1 MTSIQGLPPLP
12 KSLSGLLTF
21 TGRQE
26 ASNSAKVSSGGVGG
40 GVGGG
45 IGSGGISGIGGGGIG
60 SGIGV
65 GGGGISGIGVGG
77 GIGSGIGVG
86 GGIGGV
92 GVGGGIGSGGIGS
105 GGVGGGGISGIGG
118 GVGGIGVG
126 GGIGSGGVGGIGG
139 GGVGG
144 GGIGGIGDRFS
155 PPVRQHTSSECLSPP
170 VKLSTDRYSPTVKS
184 TTLDRFSPP
193 VKPNTERYS
202 PPVKPNTER
211 YSPPV
216 KPNTECY
223 SPSVKSNTA
232 RYSPPVKPATER
244 YSPPVK
250 PNIERYSPPV
260 KPVRETY
267 SPPVKPNTERY
278 SPPVK
283 PVRETYSPP
292 VKPNTERYSPPVK
305 TVREAYSPTT
315 RTEMAC
321 SEQITQSTQH
331 SHYGIGYGASAF
343 EPYYANGTIIQG
355 YTPPRS
361 SPRSHS
367 ASPRTQTV
375 GGGMGVGVGGSVKK
389 TTTHSP
395 RSPRASPPVPGSITG
410 NNPRLSPAHVTM
422 PPPLQRRPSNLD
434 SQLAILRREM
444 VGLRQLD
451 MSLLCQL
458 WSLNESIQEV
468 KQLINDRSATA
479 LDWGGGGGGGGDTS
493 AEDTDDYYGIPV
505 RRPNPY
511 LHPVPEQYPQLSPSS
526 SESSLEYVYRTMAHR
541 KRLVPQWLEDSD
553 NTESERKPK
562 KKLSSLPRTVV
573 YIMNPRELSQV
584 AQSVLQEQEEQLKN
598 LQTVVVKVEDREREP
613 GGGNETAQE

>member
-26 ASNSAKVSSGGVGG
+26 ASNSAKVSSGVGGGGVGVGGVGG
-40 GVGGG
+40 GSGVGGGGGVGGSGISGIGGGIGSGGGGIGGVGGGG
-45 IGSGGISGIGGGGIG
+45 IGSGGIGGVGIGSGIGVGGGIG

-65 GGGGISGIGVGG
+65 GGGGISGI
-77 GIGSGIGVG
+77 
-86 GGIGGV
+86 
-92 GVGGGIGSGGIGS
+92 
-105 GGVGGGGISGIGG
+105 
-118 GVGGIGVG
+118 
-126 GGIGSGGVGGIGG
+126 
-139 GGVGG
+139 G

-202 PPVKPNTER
+202 PPVKPATER

-267 SPPVKPNTERY
+267 SPPVKPNIERY

-367 ASPRTQTV
+367 ASPRTQTG
-375 GGGMGVGVGGSVKK
+375 GGGMCVGGGGSVKK

-526 SESSLEYVYRTMAHR
+526 SESSLE

-613 GGGNETAQE
+613 GGGGDETVQE